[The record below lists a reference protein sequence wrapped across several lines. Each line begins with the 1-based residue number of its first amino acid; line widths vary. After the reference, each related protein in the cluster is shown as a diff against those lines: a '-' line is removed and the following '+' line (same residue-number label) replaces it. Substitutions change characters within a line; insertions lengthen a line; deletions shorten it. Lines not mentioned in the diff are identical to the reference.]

1 MGKIWLAVVALGVE
15 ASLLVWLVG
24 EHALHCLAASM
35 AGR

>member
-1 MGKIWLAVVALGVE
+1 VGKIWLAVVALGVE